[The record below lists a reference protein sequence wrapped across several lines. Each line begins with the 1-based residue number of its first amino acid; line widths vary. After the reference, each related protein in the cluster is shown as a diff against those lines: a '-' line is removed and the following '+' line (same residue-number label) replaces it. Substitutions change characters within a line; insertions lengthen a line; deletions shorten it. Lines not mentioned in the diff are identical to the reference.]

1 VTCFAFVDSREAAR
15 AARARLPDARLVTDN
30 PILAAVPDE
39 APIEN
44 LDGVVGQE
52 TANTLGERGVAVALA
67 IDRTVAEEAA
77 VYPELLPGGAKLAG
91 HSARLF
97 CSLFYRAFVL
107 KGLKERAPLARIAAF
122 VCPSPAAEPAAPV
135 LVARFASLLPPLAQ
149 AGFFGTIPFSIEAI
163 PTALPASINDTSIR
177 DLGRRLAMLPSP
189 LVIYEILR
197 RLGIG
202 DGRNAARRIV
212 VVGENEALRETLPW
226 LRRSGFGLS
235 RAARVAPIV
244 RDAAAAVPVPERQ
257 DRLAARVS
265 ELVVEQDLPFD
276 ATEMAAIA
284 RVAAVHLDAG
294 LSWLA
299 ANARSIGAG
308 LDRLFAD
315 GSEPVLLA
323 NGFVGPLGAV
333 TYAECRRRG
342 VRAVA
347 FEHGVTKG
355 ISSLAESRAE
365 ASEGNH
371 TDVLLACA
379 PNAARS
385 FGARIV
391 RGELRFEAIGLPDQ
405 TRRLLRPALQR
416 LLARRRLRLSMRE
429 RVAMHV
435 STWPYHAN
443 HRSGPGVASETATFE
458 RDRLLLQDVYARLD
472 YTTVFKQYPTQRFPF
487 EPTYNALFGNPGRV
501 VYAKDEDF
509 RYIRAAADVLVTGN
523 PTSTLGWCVGT
534 GVPMIWLESRV
545 VTPLIDDE
553 MRARFGAAFPTVDMD
568 ATGWIDVLLAR
579 LAAPQ
584 RELEDEWNAKAAARM
599 SLFSD
604 AVAGP
609 PGPTG
614 RRAAAII
621 EEIVGK
627 NCAVGVSAK
636 GASAT

>member
-1 VTCFAFVDSREAAR
+1 MTDCAFVDSPAAAR
-15 AARARLPDARLVTDN
+15 AARAHFPGARLATDN

-44 LDGVVGQE
+44 LDSVVDQE
-52 TANTLGERGVAVALA
+52 TANTLGERGVAVALE

-77 VYPELLPGGAKLAG
+77 VYPELLQDGAKLAG
-91 HSARLF
+91 HAARLF

-107 KGLKERAPLARIAAF
+107 KALKARAPQAGIAAF
-122 VCPSPAAEPAAPV
+122 VCPSPAAEAAAPV
-135 LVARFASLLPPLAQ
+135 LMSRFASVLPPLAQ
-149 AGFFGTIPFSIEAI
+149 TGFFGTIPVLVKSV
-163 PTALPASINDTSIR
+163 PTDLPANINDTSIR

-189 LVIYEILR
+189 LVAYELLR

-202 DGRNAARRIV
+202 DGPNAACRIV

-226 LRRSGFGLS
+226 LRRSGFGLL

-244 RDAAAAVPVPERQ
+244 RDAAASMPTRR
-257 DRLAARVS
+257 DRFAARVGQ
-265 ELVVEQDLPFD
+265 LLAAQDLPFD
-276 ATEMAAIA
+276 TAESTAIA
-284 RVAAVHLDAG
+284 RVAAFHLDAG

-299 ANARSIGAG
+299 ANARSISAG
-308 LDRLFAD
+308 LDRLFAE

-323 NGFVGPLGAV
+323 NGFVGPLGAA
-333 TYAECRRRG
+333 TYAACRRRG
-342 VRAVA
+342 IRAVA

-379 PNAARS
+379 PNVARS
-385 FGARIV
+385 FGTRIS
-391 RGELRFEAIGLPDQ
+391 RGDLRFEAIGLPDQ
-405 TRRLLRPALQR
+405 TRRLLRPNLQR
-416 LLARRRLRLSMRE
+416 LFARRRLGLSLRE

-458 RDRLLLQDVYARLD
+458 RDSVLLREVYARLD

-487 EPTYNALFGNPGRV
+487 EPAYDALFGKLGRV
-501 VYAKDEDF
+501 IHAKDEDF

-523 PTSTLGWCVGT
+523 PTSTLGWCVGA

-545 VTPLIDDE
+545 VTPLIDDA

-568 ATGWIDVLLAR
+568 APDWAANLLAR

-584 RELEDEWNAKAAARM
+584 REIEREWRAKEAARV
-599 SLFSD
+599 SLLSD

-614 RRAAAII
+614 RRAAAIVG
-621 EEIVGK
+621 EIVREK
-627 NCAVGVSAK
+627 RANEAWRR